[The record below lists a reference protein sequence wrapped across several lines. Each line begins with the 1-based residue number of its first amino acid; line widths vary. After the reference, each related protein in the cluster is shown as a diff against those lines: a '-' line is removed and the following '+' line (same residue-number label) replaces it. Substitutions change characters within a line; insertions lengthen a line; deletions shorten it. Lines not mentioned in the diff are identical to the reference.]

1 MTDRMRTEFVQ
12 KESYVISDLLEIM
25 RLLRS
30 ENGCPWDREQTHAS
44 IRQSMIEEAYE
55 TADAIDQQNKEM
67 LCEELGDVLLQVVFH
82 AQIGQEDGT
91 FCFDDVVD
99 GICKKLVE
107 RHPHVF
113 GSVIAETSDAVLQ
126 NWEAIKQKSKHQNSV
141 TDTLV
146 AVPTAFPALMRAQ
159 KVQKR
164 AAKSGR
170 DVFAT
175 EHVFDEIHQKTDLL
189 QKETEQEKRFELL
202 GSLLLS
208 VVGAARSMDLDCE
221 LAMTR
226 ATDAFIETFAKNEI
240 M

>member
-1 MTDRMRTEFVQ
+1 MTERMQTEFLQ
-12 KESYVISDLLEIM
+12 KSSYVISDLLEIM

-82 AQIGQEDGT
+82 AQIGQEAGT

-99 GICKKLVE
+99 GICKKLIE

-146 AVPTAFPALMRAQ
+146 AVPNAFPALMRAQ

-164 AAKSGR
+164 AAKSGQ
-170 DVFAT
+170 DSFAT
-175 EHVFDEIHQKTDLL
+175 ECVFDEIHQKTDLL
-189 QKETEQEKRFELL
+189 QKETQQEKRFAML

-208 VVGAARSMDLDCE
+208 VVGAARFMDLDCE

-226 ATDAFIETFAKNEI
+226 ATDAFIENFAKNE
-240 M
+240 MK